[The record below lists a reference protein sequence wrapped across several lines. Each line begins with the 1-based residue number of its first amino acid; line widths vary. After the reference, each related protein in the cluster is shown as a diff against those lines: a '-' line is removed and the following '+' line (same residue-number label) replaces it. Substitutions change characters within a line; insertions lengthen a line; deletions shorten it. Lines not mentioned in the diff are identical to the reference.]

1 MVYDRKKP
9 TIHPGTLQ
17 DRQSDKHPGSES
29 IWQSETIA
37 LSVQGGSPGNYLPR
51 HYRRAILYGGFCK
64 NDLGGTEGGVY
75 YRGERLSYMLFQDCL
90 N

>member
-37 LSVQGGSPGNYLPR
+37 LSVQGGSPGNYLPGY
-51 HYRRAILYGGFCK
+51 YRREVLHGGFCE
-64 NDLGGTEGGVY
+64 NDLGGTEGGVHH
-75 YRGERLSYMLFQDCL
+75 RGERISHLLFPD
-90 N
+90 